1 MPTASLEDYTPEQI
15 EQMAATY
22 KSALENPAT
31 REVMLRATKHL
42 NPSMSIPEIDLKDA
56 TRAEFKK
63 ANDRADTLEQQI
75 RERDARDRVNSERA
89 ALREAGHSKD
99 DIAAI
104 EKIMM
109 DEHIPSYATAAK
121 HYTMQRQVAEPTP
134 QVRQASVGQAYSL
147 PGDTMTAL
155 KGGKN
160 SLRKWAL
167 DETANALN
175 DLRAGRVKLPMH

>member
-42 NPSMSIPEIDLKDA
+42 NPSMSIPEIDLKDGV
-56 TRAEFKK
+56 RKEFQK
-63 ANDRADTLEQQI
+63 ANERADALEQQI

-89 ALREAGHSKD
+89 SLREAGHSKD

-104 EKIMM
+104 EKIMI
-109 DEHIPSYATAAK
+109 DKHIPSYETAAEF
-121 HYTMQRQVAEPTP
+121 YRGQQQIATPTP
-134 QVRQASVGQAYSL
+134 QVQQHGGQSYSL
-147 PGDTMTAL
+147 PTDPMAAM

-160 SLRKWAL
+160 ALKKWATNSAA
-167 DETANALN
+167 EALN
-175 DLRAGRVKLPMH
+175 DIRSGRVTLNS